1 MEPGDARDERL
12 ASDAAFDRVYDR
24 KIRALSGQHW
34 TPVAV
39 AARAADLLTRAGAT
53 RILDVGAG
61 VGKFCIVGA
70 LSTAAE
76 FVGVERREGLVQ
88 VARRAAA
95 RLGSTRATFIHSNID
110 SFSFEGFEGVYLYN
124 PFYEQISR
132 FLPLIDREEGRSA
145 AAHRYF
151 VRTTIE
157 KLLAASP
164 PLLVASYHGFG
175 GEMPPEF
182 ELVGAEPAGNDQ
194 LEMWIKR

>member
-1 MEPGDARDERL
+1 M
-12 ASDAAFDRVYDR
+12 
-24 KIRALSGQHW
+24 
-34 TPVAV
+34 AV

-95 RLGSTRATFIHSNID
+95 QLGSTRATFVHANMD
-110 SFSFEGFEGVYLYN
+110 SFSFDGFEGVYLYN
-124 PFYEQISR
+124 PFYEQISK
-132 FLPLIDREEGRSA
+132 FLPLIDRDVGRSV

-164 PLLVASYHGFG
+164 PLLVTAYHGFG
-175 GEMPPEF
+175 GAMPPEF
-182 ELVGAEPAGNDQ
+182 ERMGAEPAGNDQ

>member
-1 MEPGDARDERL
+1 MEPGDALAERL
-12 ASDAAFDRVYDR
+12 SSDAAFDRVYDR

-76 FVGVERREGLVQ
+76 FVGVERREGLVK

-95 RLGSTRATFIHSNID
+95 RLGSTRATFVHANID
-110 SFSFEGFEGVYLYN
+110 TFSFDGFEGVYLYN
-124 PFYEQISR
+124 PFYEQISK
-132 FLPLIDREEGRSA
+132 FLPLIDREIGRSV

-157 KLLAASP
+157 KLLAAAP
-164 PLLVASYHGFG
+164 PLLVAAYHGFG

-182 ELVGAEPAGNDQ
+182 ERMGAEPAGNDQ

>member
-1 MEPGDARDERL
+1 MIRRPPRSTLFPYTTLFR
-12 ASDAAFDRVYDR
+12 SR

-95 RLGSTRATFIHSNID
+95 QVGSKRPPFIHSNM
-110 SFSFEGFEGVYLYN
+110 
-124 PFYEQISR
+124 
-132 FLPLIDREEGRSA
+132 
-145 AAHRYF
+145 
-151 VRTTIE
+151 
-157 KLLAASP
+157 AS
-164 PLLVASYHGFG
+164 
-175 GEMPPEF
+175 
-182 ELVGAEPAGNDQ
+182 
-194 LEMWIKR
+194 